1 MDAAAGEPASPST
14 AELRKQIWRR
24 YRLEL
29 DKPEAEQDPAEIKR
43 LRRHHLLLTE
53 KFYEVCPAT
62 AQPSEHAAPT
72 AASRRC
78 ALYPAL
84 LTASGP
90 LLVLVPSQS
99 CVVNVLSVSKLF
111 EENHTSQAS
120 SSNCCAAANWVQRR
134 IAASLP
140 ARAALYRQLRAYAL
154 EELRALEAGLP
165 YDRVGHAHLQLDLP
179 EDLQAVAMP
188 PRIDFCISCSNRL
201 EQVWRMCAVVCMRS
215 SCCSLRLPLIQN
227 AACKIP
233 AAPRLQIV
241 YREDNLRALC
251 VDVNA
256 QRKPGPPPPD

>member
-188 PRIDFCISCSNRL
+188 PRIDFCIACSNEL
-201 EQVWRMCAVVCMRS
+201 EQVWHSSVGVCLYLLRQYLAALIRIAGCCAGTADR
-215 SCCSLRLPLIQN
+215 IQGGQAQGAVRRCQC
-227 AACKIP
+227 AAETR
-233 AAPRLQIV
+233 AASP
-241 YREDNLRALC
+241 
-251 VDVNA
+251 
-256 QRKPGPPPPD
+256 